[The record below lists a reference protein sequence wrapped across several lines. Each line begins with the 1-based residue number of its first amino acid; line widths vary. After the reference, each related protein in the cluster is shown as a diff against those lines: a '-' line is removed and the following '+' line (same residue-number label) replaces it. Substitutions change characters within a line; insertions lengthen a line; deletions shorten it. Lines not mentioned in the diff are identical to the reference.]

1 MFVESSNGELLTQ
14 TQSLIEPQEISQ
26 NNSPDDSNG
35 HNPVRLGF
43 NALIGH
49 LTTAE
54 QPEDLEISPEAHKI
68 SPQQRTYVALRV
80 RGFSSAA
87 ACRQLNINQMAA
99 LRWSNSQWFDVAC
112 EEERNKWLINQG
124 IDKRVELMIP
134 LMPLALDALKSA
146 LISEDERIRMAAV
159 DKVFN
164 TFFAEEKRPVG
175 RPPKPKDDSVP
186 MSLSDIQQRT
196 QDKIQALKSTNLQNI
211 DIRANA

>member
-1 MFVESSNGELLTQ
+1 MFVESSNGELTQLT
-14 TQSLIEPQEISQ
+14 EPQELSPT
-26 NNSPDDSNG
+26 NPPKDPNSHSE
-35 HNPVRLGF
+35 VRLGF
-43 NALIGH
+43 NGLIGH

-54 QPEDLEISPEAHKI
+54 QPEDLEISPEAQRI
-68 SPQQRTYVALRV
+68 TPQQRSYVALRV

-99 LRWSNSQWFDVAC
+99 LRWSNSAWFEVAC

-134 LMPLALDALKSA
+134 LMPLALEALKA
-146 LISEDERIRMAAV
+146 GLISPDERIRMAAV

-175 RPPKPKDDSVP
+175 RPPKPREDSEP
-186 MSLSDIQQRT
+186 LNLSDIQQRSA
-196 QDKIQALKSTNLQNI
+196 DKIQALKNTNIQNI